1 MSFLS
6 SFRESET
13 STCEVRKVIYLEQHQ
28 AHKFATRSC
37 LPSTWQF
44 HLELADQNCS
54 RYFKKNNPG
63 KIFPGKTPLIESFS
77 SKLADNEFSKILQI
91 YQLYFCIYFCNS
103 GCKYRKLTIKLKL
116 ELQFRTLETENLLA
130 LWNRRIKIRL

>member
-13 STCEVRKVIYLEQHQ
+13 ATCEVRKVIYLEQHQ
-28 AHKFATRSC
+28 AHKFVTRSC
-37 LPSTWQF
+37 LPRTWQF
-44 HLELADQNCS
+44 HLKLADQNYS

-63 KIFPGKTPLIESFS
+63 KTPLIELFS
-77 SKLADNEFSKILQI
+77 SKLPGNEFSKILQI